1 MAFAQ
6 FTNHLKNPTRLHALV
21 MLALASG
28 SLAFAATSAAATSV
42 DEHRALNPQGSV
54 EIDNV
59 AGSIDVQGWDKS
71 EVAVTGTIGN
81 NVQRVDVTGDSDRIS
96 IRVVLPKGLHFG
108 MRDGDAHLLIHVP
121 INSSVSAS
129 LVSSD
134 LKVSAVHGALELRS
148 VSGNISGDGGGDLRA
163 NDVSGDIHFTAT
175 AAKRI
180 EVKAISGTIVLTGG
194 NTDIEVSSVSGDAR
208 LTLGTV
214 SRGRFKTV
222 SGNISATLAAAADA
236 QIDGES
242 VSGDIKL
249 EFPSEPAADFD
260 VQTLSGDI
268 DNCFGPK
275 PVEQRHGPGR
285 RLTFKTGD
293 TSARIHLTSASG
305 EVRLCAKK

>member
-1 MAFAQ
+1 MTSVQFAK
-6 FTNHLKNPTRLHALV
+6 HLKNPVRLGALV
-21 MLALASG
+21 LLISPALAH
-28 SLAFAATSAAATSV
+28 AVSV
-42 DEHRALNPQGSV
+42 DERRAANPQGAV

-59 AGSIDVQGWDKS
+59 AGSIDVQGWDKP
-71 EVAVTGTIGN
+71 EVAVSGTIGKD
-81 NVQRVDVTGDSDRIS
+81 VERVDVTGDSNRTS
-96 IRVVLPKGLHFG
+96 IRVVLPRGMHMG
-108 MRDGDAHLLIHVP
+108 MRDGEAHLVIHVP
-121 INSSVSAS
+121 TNSSVSAS

-134 LKVSAVHGALELRS
+134 LKVSAVRGALELRT
-148 VSGNISGDGGGDLRA
+148 VSGNISGEGGGDLRA
-163 NDVSGDIHFTAT
+163 NDVSGDIHFTAM

-180 EVKAISGTIVLTGG
+180 EVKAISGNIVLTGG
-194 NTDIEVSSVSGDAR
+194 NADIEASSVSGDAR

-214 SRGRFKTV
+214 SRARFKTV
-222 SGNISATLAAAADA
+222 SGNISATLAAAADT

-249 EFPSEPAADFD
+249 DFAGEPSADFD

-275 PVEQRHGPGR
+275 PVEPRHGPGK

-293 TSARIHLTSASG
+293 TSARVHLTSNSG